1 MSGIYNPTVA
11 SITLRAATGR
21 KRALLFGIPALIL
34 VLVTLVLKAAHPAN
48 PNWPSLIL
56 GTFGFTVVIP
66 LTALIIGTTVL
77 GAEIDDGSIVHL
89 LATPVRRSSII
100 MTKFAVAAGLTMLL
114 AAVPEFVAG
123 LIATG
128 GMTKFALGLFIGAL
142 AASVVYNALFIM
154 FSALTTR
161 AVAVGLIYVLI
172 WEGLLG
178 NVVSGARVLSIGHYS
193 LGIVNAISPHASLR
207 AGLGLTTAVVM
218 GAIVTVATLVVAV
231 RQLARFSLRG
241 DAV

>member
-1 MSGIYNPTVA
+1 
-11 SITLRAATGR
+11 
-21 KRALLFGIPALIL
+21 
-34 VLVTLVLKAAHPAN
+34 
-48 PNWPSLIL
+48 
-56 GTFGFTVVIP
+56 
-66 LTALIIGTTVL
+66 
-77 GAEIDDGSIVHL
+77 
-89 LATPVRRSSII
+89 
-100 MTKFAVAAGLTMLL
+100 MLL

-128 GMTKFALGLFIGAL
+128 GMTKFAVGLFIGAL
-142 AASVVYNALFIM
+142 AASVIYNALFVM
-154 FSALTTR
+154 FSAVSTR
-161 AVAVGLIYVLI
+161 AVAIGLLYVLV

-207 AGLGLTTAVVM
+207 AGLGLSTAVVM
-218 GAIVTVATLVVAV
+218 GAIVTVATLVVAT